1 MKKDKLV
8 ISLNIELKE
17 EMIIWEQLK
26 PYLDNIKI
34 KEKYELKF
42 RKIGKKLYLDLIS
55 MDKNPYKE
63 ILKCLLD
70 TCEFDLSLKSGFDAT
85 QLLKEISKGEKKIE
99 SDDSSFFILLKTSK
113 NISDILQLFC
123 ETSKEV
129 NFNNKNINQIND
141 FNIKYL
147 QNKNCFEF
155 TSEQISKYRSE
166 FYGLY
171 KYLKGFIIGSLKPLV
186 NSFGIEK
193 EEIVKMNLDNIKL
206 LFYIPEGKNGLS
218 ICLKIN
224 KITEVTIKLNFIK
237 FY

>member
-1 MKKDKLV
+1 
-8 ISLNIELKE
+8 
-17 EMIIWEQLK
+17 MIIWEQLK

-129 NFNNKNINQIND
+129 NFNNKNITQINN
-141 FNIKYL
+141 FNINHL

-155 TSEQISKYRSE
+155 TSEQISKYHFRFHD
-166 FYGLY
+166 FYE
-171 KYLKGFIIGSLKPLV
+171 YLKEFILKDLKSNFLV
-186 NSFGIEK
+186 SGMK
-193 EEIVKMNLDNIKL
+193 EEITNMNLDNIKL

-224 KITEVTIKLNFIK
+224 KITEVMGQLLN
-237 FY
+237 

>member
-129 NFNNKNINQIND
+129 NFNNKNINQINN

-186 NSFGIEK
+186 NSFQMKK
-193 EEIVKMNLDNIKL
+193 EEIVEMNLDNIKL

-224 KITEVTIKLNFIK
+224 KITEVMGQLLN
-237 FY
+237 

>member
-1 MKKDKLV
+1 M
-8 ISLNIELKE
+8 
-17 EMIIWEQLK
+17 K

-129 NFNNKNINQIND
+129 NFNNKNINQINN

-155 TSEQISKYRSE
+155 TSNEISDYRSG
-166 FYGLY
+166 FHNLY
-171 KYLKGFIIGSLKPLV
+171 TNLKVLILGKLKPFIDG
-186 NSFGIEK
+186 FGMK
-193 EEIVKMNLDNIKL
+193 EGINNMNLDKVKL
-206 LFYIPEGKNGLS
+206 LFYIPESKNGLS

-224 KITEVTIKLNFIK
+224 KITEVMGQLLN
-237 FY
+237 

>member
-85 QLLKEISKGEKKIE
+85 RLLKEISKGEKKIE

-171 KYLKGFIIGSLKPLV
+171 KYLKVLILGKLKPFIDG
-186 NSFGIEK
+186 FGMK
-193 EEIVKMNLDNIKL
+193 EGINNMNLDKVKL
-206 LFYIPEGKNGLS
+206 LFYIPESKNGLS

-224 KITEVTIKLNFIK
+224 KITEVMGQLLN
-237 FY
+237 